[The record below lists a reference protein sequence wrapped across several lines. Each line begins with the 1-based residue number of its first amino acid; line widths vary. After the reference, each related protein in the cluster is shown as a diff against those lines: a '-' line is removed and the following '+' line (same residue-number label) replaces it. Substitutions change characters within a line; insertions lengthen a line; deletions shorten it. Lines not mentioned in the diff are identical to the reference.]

1 MLKSFLLFTLIL
13 LGNSTKSINEQNK
26 NWLTVG
32 KQTGAVLLQNL
43 PTHYPEWKPT
53 TLVVEQSKHG
63 RSPIAAKHA
72 AYLQAK
78 PYRPR
83 LRNRKHQ

>member
-1 MLKSFLLFTLIL
+1 MLLRFLMFIAYATAEK
-13 LGNSTKSINEQNK
+13 TVRDANK

-32 KQTGAVLLQNL
+32 RQSGAVLLQNL
-43 PTHYPEWKPT
+43 PTHYPEWRPS

-63 RSPIAAKHA
+63 RSPIAVKHA

-83 LRNRKHQ
+83 LRNHKRQ